1 MSFSLILDYSN
12 SRNCMNLNCVNEGV
26 LVTAILGDG
35 SVLPLQYF
43 VHGNTICDTVHHINI
58 MLINATYY
66 NLTTLENVSYVVP
79 FNSTTAKGPV
89 KYTITLSDYRVLTQN
104 VSFSWTQYHYEPNGE
119 DCDVWSLDNVTLSVN
134 INGTNDIVY
143 SEDFNDENL
152 CSSSWNCTLAEWRDS
167 DWLCGGNN
175 NSCLYF
181 TGEKIKDCI
190 AVSPVIN
197 KHLLACHNELPEV
210 ALHTSETNF
219 VVPCDRGNL

>member
-1 MSFSLILDYSN
+1 MD
-12 SRNCMNLNCVNEGV
+12 LNCVNEGV
-26 LVTAILGDG
+26 LVTAKLGDG

-43 VHGNTICDTVHHINI
+43 VHENTICNTVDHINI
-58 MLINATYY
+58 MLINSTYY

-104 VSFSWTQYHYEPNGE
+104 VSFSWTQYHYGPNG
-119 DCDVWSLDNVTLSVN
+119 DNCDVWSLDNVTLSVN

-181 TGEKIKDCI
+181 TGEISKDRI

-197 KHLLACHNELPEV
+197 KHLLAYHNELPEV

>member
-1 MSFSLILDYSN
+1 MDS
-12 SRNCMNLNCVNEGV
+12 NCVNEGV

-43 VHGNTICDTVHHINI
+43 VHGNAICDPVHHINI
-58 MLINATYY
+58 TLINSTYY
-66 NLTTLENVSYVVP
+66 NLITLENVSYVVP
-79 FNSTTAKGPV
+79 FNSTTVKGPV

-104 VSFSWTQYHYEPNGE
+104 VSFSWTQYHYGPNGKN
-119 DCDVWSLDNVTLSVN
+119 CDVWSLDNVKLSVN

-167 DWLCGGNN
+167 EQLCGGND

-181 TGEKIKDCI
+181 TGEISKDRI
-190 AVSPVIN
+190 AVSPVIS
-197 KHLLACHNELPEV
+197 KHLLACHNELSEV

>member
-1 MSFSLILDYSN
+1 
-12 SRNCMNLNCVNEGV
+12 MNLNSINEGV
-26 LVTAILGDG
+26 LVTGILGDG

-43 VHGNTICDTVHHINI
+43 AYGSKIDNDAGNINI
-58 MLINATYY
+58 TLINSTYC

-89 KYTITLSDYRVLTQN
+89 KYTITVSDYRVLTQN
-104 VSFSWTQYHYEPNGE
+104 VSFSWTQYHYATVGIN
-119 DCDVWSLDNVTLSVN
+119 CDVWSLDNVTLSVN

-152 CSSSWNCTLAEWRDS
+152 CSSSWDCTLAEWRNS
-167 DWLCGGNN
+167 SQLCGGNN

-181 TGEKIKDCI
+181 TGEKIKDRI

-219 VVPCDRGNL
+219 VVPCDRRNL

>member
-1 MSFSLILDYSN
+1 MD
-12 SRNCMNLNCVNEGV
+12 LNCVNEGV
-26 LVTAILGDG
+26 LVTAKLGDG

-43 VHGNTICDTVHHINI
+43 VHGNTICDTVQHINI
-58 MLINATYY
+58 TLINATYY

-104 VSFSWTQYHYEPNGE
+104 VSFSWTQYHYGPHGE
-119 DCDVWSLDNVTLSVN
+119 DCDVWSLDNVTLDVN

-167 DWLCGGNN
+167 EQLCGGND

-181 TGEKIKDCI
+181 TGEISKDRI